1 MIHVTGVE
9 YRGGHVLR
17 LRFSDGATGDVDLQ
31 PHLAGPVLAPLRDRA
46 RFASAYVDEELG
58 TVVWPG
64 GADVAPEFL
73 YAAALAGRAVAE
85 GD

>member
-17 LRFSDGATGDVDLQ
+17 VRFSDGATGDVDLHS
-31 PHLAGPVLAPLRDRA
+31 HLEGPVLAPLLDRA
-46 RFASAYVDEELG
+46 RFATAYVDEELG

-73 YAAALAGRAVAE
+73 YDAAMAGRLVAE

>member
-17 LRFSDGATGDVDLQ
+17 VSFSDGAIGDVDLHS
-31 PHLAGPVLAPLRDRA
+31 HLEGPVLAPLLDRT
-46 RFASAYVDEELG
+46 RFATARVDEELG

-64 GADVAPEFL
+64 GADIAPEFL
-73 YAAALAGRAVAE
+73 YDAAMAGRLVAE